1 MIKIHTDKFNKRN
14 TYYILVASVIHR
26 EESITNKHS
35 VDVGDSLEGYIV
47 SHSGFGLRNYDRNID
62 STLTLFGLSQDVQS
76 IRVNGSGSLGNGM
89 LLITSKGS
97 SVQLIGNVNQ
107 FGSGSIVIR
116 EEVNFRFEGGG
127 RSANGFLLYYAC
139 KFTHSK

>member
-1 MIKIHTDKFNKRN
+1 M
-14 TYYILVASVIHR
+14 ASVIHR

-47 SHSGFGLRNYDRNID
+47 SHSGFGLRNYDKNID
-62 STLTLFGLSQDVQS
+62 STLTLIGDIQG
-76 IRVNGSGSLGNGM
+76 ITVNGSGSLGNGALVM
-89 LLITSKGS
+89 SSRSTSVGLS
-97 SVQLIGNVNQ
+97 AVGGTIGPLSIGLNV
-107 FGSGSIVIR
+107 

-139 KFTHSK
+139 KFTHSKW